1 MSLMTAPSRAAE
13 RLENLPFVEATLTYL
28 APMAEKPFTYTY
40 DPPPGMPRTNQV
52 YDEHKLPIFSAR
64 PLAPS
69 LSLDR
74 EGFSLV
80 KKPSAVKDFY
90 DEAELRQVYYPE
102 VQQIVAEA
110 TGAARVIVFDHT
122 IRRRLP
128 EVEDRTAGAPRQP
141 VNRAH
146 NDYTLR
152 SGPQRVRDLMGDE
165 AEALLGR
172 RFAFINLWRP
182 IRGPL
187 LDHPLAYCD
196 ARTVKLEDF
205 VASDLI
211 YPDRRGE
218 TYAVRYSPRHRWFY
232 VPAMGEDE
240 AALIKCYD
248 SETSGVARFV
258 PHSAFADPTTPPD
271 APPRESIEIRTIA
284 FYG

>member
-187 LDHPLAYCD
+187 L
-196 ARTVKLEDF
+196 
-205 VASDLI
+205 
-211 YPDRRGE
+211 
-218 TYAVRYSPRHRWFY
+218 
-232 VPAMGEDE
+232 
-240 AALIKCYD
+240 
-248 SETSGVARFV
+248 
-258 PHSAFADPTTPPD
+258 
-271 APPRESIEIRTIA
+271 
-284 FYG
+284 